1 MQPSKDGYS
10 NKQHP
15 SSLNASNHTQSRD
28 LLLYVSANKVDEAI
42 SAEGL
47 NPWKIHDCLSL
58 SFGAGPQKLIGRV
71 GHDFT
76 FAKIMPLMR
85 MLSLFLPNQDVI
97 CLYVRTPYP

>member
-47 NPWKIHDCLSL
+47 NP
-58 SFGAGPQKLIGRV
+58 
-71 GHDFT
+71 
-76 FAKIMPLMR
+76 
-85 MLSLFLPNQDVI
+85 
-97 CLYVRTPYP
+97 